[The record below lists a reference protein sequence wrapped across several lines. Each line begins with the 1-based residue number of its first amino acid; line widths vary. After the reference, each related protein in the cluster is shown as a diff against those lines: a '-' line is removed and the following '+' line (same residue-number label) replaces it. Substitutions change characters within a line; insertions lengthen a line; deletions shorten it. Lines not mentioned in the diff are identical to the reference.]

1 MKVVVIGGGPAGMMA
16 AISAREN
23 GHQVIL
29 LEKMKMLGKKLLITG
44 KGRCNITSS
53 LGMEEF
59 IKNTP
64 GNGKFLYSCYQ
75 RYTNQ
80 DIIRFLRE
88 QGLEVK
94 EERGNRIFPVTDK
107 SEDVL
112 KCFTKKLKELEIEI
126 KYHTEVLQIL
136 VEQKEEGKAVV
147 RGVKTKQEE
156 IKADKIILATG
167 GKSYPLT
174 GSTGDGYRL
183 AEALGHSITE
193 IKPSLVPLESYDQK
207 ICKQLQGVSLKNV
220 KIKFMN
226 KETKKLIYQDFGEML
241 FTHFGIS
248 GPIILSASAHLV
260 KDQTINQKLKKQVIY
275 LEIDLK
281 PALSEEKLEER
292 IQRDF
297 QEIKNK
303 QFKNGFR
310 KLLPQKMIPT
320 VIEMSE
326 INPDKPIHTITKEE
340 RRKIIEILKHFRIR
354 IKNFRPIEEAIITSG
369 GINIKEINPKTL
381 QSKKVEGLY
390 FAGEIIDV
398 DSYTGGFNL
407 QIAYST
413 GYVAGQLEGA

>member
-1 MKVVVIGGGPAGMMA
+1 M
-16 AISAREN
+16 
-23 GHQVIL
+23 
-29 LEKMKMLGKKLLITG
+29 
-44 KGRCNITSS
+44 
-53 LGMEEF
+53 
-59 IKNTP
+59 
-64 GNGKFLYSCYQ
+64 
-75 RYTNQ
+75 
-80 DIIRFLRE
+80 
-88 QGLEVK
+88 
-94 EERGNRIFPVTDK
+94 
-107 SEDVL
+107 
-112 KCFTKKLKELEIEI
+112 
-126 KYHTEVLQIL
+126 
-136 VEQKEEGKAVV
+136 
-147 RGVKTKQEE
+147 
-156 IKADKIILATG
+156 
-167 GKSYPLT
+167 
-174 GSTGDGYRL
+174 
-183 AEALGHSITE
+183 
-193 IKPSLVPLESYDQK
+193 
-207 ICKQLQGVSLKNV
+207 
-220 KIKFMN
+220 
-226 KETKKLIYQDFGEML
+226 
-241 FTHFGIS
+241 
-248 GPIILSASAHLV
+248 
-260 KDQTINQKLKKQVIY
+260 
-275 LEIDLK
+275 
-281 PALSEEKLEER
+281 EER